1 MNIAQLHERIKNLS
15 DNQLAQ
21 MSQGEDTAASLA
33 LMVLNE
39 RNDIREESQ
48 AQKPKPPTIAEQ
60 ERAKSGIGMPPVDP
74 RMIPQN
80 ILAGVGNPN
89 MMPMPQS
96 RDSGVSQLPAPVMMA
111 DGGLV
116 KLADGGQVI
125 PLQSGGYPFPT
136 DQTVGD
142 LLAIMAQRSGEYPFS
157 TDQTLG
163 SFLTPDM
170 VSSPSGARAV
180 GVDSLR
186 RRADQGDIG
195 LSSLTDAIKRQQD
208 LARQRREDIGPYPF
222 PTDETL
228 GSFFTPD
235 IVSSPSGVRA
245 VEPGSLRERADQGRI
260 GLGGIGTLKDALKRQ
275 KELMAQRSK
284 EYPFPTD
291 ETVKSLLTPDIVT
304 SPSDARAV
312 KAGSLRE
319 KGDEGR
325 LGLGALRNLL
335 TIDRDRIKKDTDKRI
350 DKEKDTGRIEV
361 GPQRLPP
368 FFGKL
373 KEQFALN
380 PKARAE
386 FGDLLKDFDPRLQDE
401 RLAETRRKAEERKQD
416 RDRLRREKALTKE
429 KPLTVEEFRE
439 ATLKPK
445 DQDRIKAEEETR
457 KAKAKDK
464 PLPEVDKIPKGEAN
478 KIAKDTRNALVDG
491 YKGDKKSKTRF
502 NQFLIRLGLGTMVER
517 NASNTLD
524 AIARSASSAFE
535 AYDKAKEKDRKALLE
550 ETKLDILRE
559 QNKNLHE
566 LKVETLAAKNR
577 LSADTILEIK
587 ENITRFPEYKEEEKK
602 IIEELRKG
610 TFTIGGQSMKQ
621 LGIAPTFFRPTDVFS
636 GPDSLDDFKRKDD
649 ILAELR
655 RRVEARIISD
665 AGLGRTSL
673 PNTTATQTANP
684 TKLEAAMKEKK
695 RRESQKDNQ

>member
-89 MMPMPQS
+89 IMPMPQS

-142 LLAIMAQRSGEYPFS
+142 LLAIMAQRSGEYPFP

-186 RRADQGDIG
+186 QRADQGDIG

-208 LARQRREDIGPYPF
+208 LARQRREDMGPYPF

-228 GSFFTPD
+228 GSF
-235 IVSSPSGVRA
+235 
-245 VEPGSLRERADQGRI
+245 
-260 GLGGIGTLKDALKRQ
+260 
-275 KELMAQRSK
+275 
-284 EYPFPTD
+284 
-291 ETVKSLLTPDIVT
+291 LTPDIVT

-312 KAGSLRE
+312 EPGSLRE
-319 KGDEGR
+319 RADQGR

-350 DKEKDTGRIEV
+350 DKEKDTDRIEV

-373 KEQFALN
+373 KERFALN

-401 RLAETRRKAEERKQD
+401 RLAETRRKQEERKQD
-416 RDRLRREKALTKE
+416 RDRLRREKALTGE
-429 KPLTVEEFRE
+429 EPLTVEEFRE

-457 KAKAKDK
+457 KARAEGKS
-464 PLPEVDKIPKGEAN
+464 LPEVDKISKGEAN

-524 AIARSASSAFE
+524 AIAKSASSAFE

-550 ETKLDILRE
+550 ETKLDILAK
-559 QNKNLHE
+559 QADDLHE
-566 LKVETLAAKNR
+566 LKLATLAAKQNIPPNTIADIIANIETTPIYAEVSKEVMQEVKDGTLKINGVSMEKAGVTEKFFSLFR
-577 LSADTILEIK
+577 NELS
-587 ENITRFPEYKEEEKK
+587 
-602 IIEELRKG
+602 
-610 TFTIGGQSMKQ
+610 
-621 LGIAPTFFRPTDVFS
+621 
-636 GPDSLDDFKRKDD
+636 DFKNSQL
-649 ILAELR
+649 IQGEIAR
-655 RRVEARIISD
+655 RATERQVAQLKSLV
-665 AGLGRTSL
+665 GSPL
-673 PNTTATQTANP
+673 PNVSASATQTANP

>member
-125 PLQSGGYPFPT
+125 SLQSGGYPFPT

-142 LLAIMAQRSGEYPFS
+142 LLAIMAQRGGEYPFP
-157 TDQTLG
+157 TDETLG
-163 SFLTPDM
+163 SFITPDM

-186 RRADQGDIG
+186 QRADQGNIG
-195 LSSLTDAIKRQQD
+195 LGSLGDAIKRQQD
-208 LARQRREDIGPYPF
+208 LARQRREDIGPYTF

-228 GSFFTPD
+228 GSFLTPD

-401 RLAETRRKAEERKQD
+401 RLAETRRKQEEKKQD
-416 RDRLRREKALTKE
+416 RDRLRREKALTGE
-429 KPLTVEEFRE
+429 EPLTVEEFRE

-445 DQDRIKAEEETR
+445 DQDRIKAEEKTR
-457 KAKAKDK
+457 KAKAEGK
-464 PLPEVDKIPKGEAN
+464 PLPEVDKISKDEAN
-478 KIAKDTRNALVDG
+478 KIAKDTKNTLVDS

-524 AIARSASSAFE
+524 AIAKSASSAFE

-550 ETKLDILRE
+550 ETKLDILAK
-559 QNKNLHE
+559 QADDLHE
-566 LKVETLAAKNR
+566 LKLATLAAKQNIPPNTIADIMANIQTSPIYGEVEKEVMQEVKDGTLKINGVSMEDAGVTEKFFSLFR
-577 LSADTILEIK
+577 NELSDFKNK
-587 ENITRFPEYKEEEKK
+587 E
-602 IIEELRKG
+602 IIEAEIARRAQERQ
-610 TFTIGGQSMKQ
+610 IAQ
-621 LGIAPTFFRPTDVFS
+621 LKNLVSPSSSNVSA
-636 GPDSLDDFKRKDD
+636 
-649 ILAELR
+649 
-655 RRVEARIISD
+655 
-665 AGLGRTSL
+665 
-673 PNTTATQTANP
+673 TATQTADS
-684 TKLEAAMKEKK
+684 TKLAELLEERAKRKPKE
-695 RRESQKDNQ
+695 